1 VGYFIAIIV
10 LFSLFGLNSWRSTQV
25 KKLRAEKDDFL
36 SQATANLL
44 KREESGKNSSLA
56 INQSR
61 ALLADARSEI
71 QTLNATLQ
79 SMRQSLIALP
89 LPGDMTSAGGRA
101 LIYLPRFTYKGN
113 GIAEVIIPGTYCHFP
128 LHVMTDEQTEKEREA
143 IYEILRESSAAQR
156 ELALRM
162 LWNFI
167 D

>member
-1 VGYFIAIIV
+1 VYYFYLVVLIIMFFCVG
-10 LFSLFGLNSWRSTQV
+10 GLIHAKYRTE
-25 KKLRAEKDDFL
+25 KKNLL
-36 SQATANLL
+36 SQATVNLL
-44 KREESGKNSSLA
+44 KQQEADRNSSLA
-56 INQSR
+56 ISKSR

-71 QTLNATLQ
+71 RTLEATLQ
-79 SMRQSLIALP
+79 CMRQSLIALP

-113 GIAEVIIPGTYCHFP
+113 GIAEEIIPGTYCHYP
-128 LHVMTDEQTEKEREA
+128 LHVMTDEQTNEEREA
-143 IYEILRESSAAQR
+143 IYETLRESSAAQR